1 MTDRQGPESDA
12 PEGIEGDSDGDA
24 RTPRRLRP
32 WYLVVAM
39 CITWVIGVFGA
50 TSGCSELGY
59 LRGSQDMPDE
69 ISRGVE
75 EADHPIWRM
84 ELVRQRAR
92 LEALADLHERAFPLG
107 AAQLL
112 LSILL
117 VIVSGSA
124 LAGRRGARSLAIQAI
139 TANVALSILTFALLE
154 PVRERSA
161 QAVAEDA
168 VEHGP
173 GLLSGMNEDQ
183 SIASYRQQQIDNERF
198 RLGLEVLVFSLA
210 ALALTRRRTK
220 DYFAAVAAS
229 LPDPDSAEP

>member
-1 MTDRQGPESDA
+1 
-12 PEGIEGDSDGDA
+12 
-24 RTPRRLRP
+24 
-32 WYLVVAM
+32 M

-75 EADHPIWRM
+75 EATHPLWRM
-84 ELVRQRAR
+84 ELIRQRAR
-92 LEALADLHERAFPLG
+92 LEALADMHERAFPLG
-107 AAQLL
+107 AAHLL

-124 LAGRRGARSLAIQAI
+124 LTLAIQAVM
-139 TANVALSILTFALLE
+139 ANVALSVLTFALLE
-154 PVRERSA
+154 PVREQSA
-161 QAVAEDA
+161 QVVAVDA

-173 GLLSGMNEDQ
+173 GPVTGMDDDQ
-183 SIASYRQQQIDNERF
+183 SVAFYRQQQIDNERF
-198 RLGLEVLVFSLA
+198 RLGLELLVFSLA

-220 DYFAAVAAS
+220 DYFDAVAAS

>member
-1 MTDRQGPESDA
+1 
-12 PEGIEGDSDGDA
+12 
-24 RTPRRLRP
+24 
-32 WYLVVAM
+32 M

-75 EADHPIWRM
+75 EATHPLWRM
-84 ELVRQRAR
+84 ELIRQRAR

-124 LAGRRGARSLAIQAI
+124 LAGRQGTRTLAIQAVM
-139 TANVALSILTFALLE
+139 ANVALSILTFALLE
-154 PVRERSA
+154 PVREQSA
-161 QAVAEDA
+161 QAVAQDA

-173 GLLSGMNEDQ
+173 GPVSGMNEDQ
-183 SIASYRQQQIDNERF
+183 SVALYRQQQIKNDRF

-220 DYFAAVAAS
+220 DYFEAVAAS

>member
-1 MTDRQGPESDA
+1 
-12 PEGIEGDSDGDA
+12 
-24 RTPRRLRP
+24 
-32 WYLVVAM
+32 M

-75 EADHPIWRM
+75 ETDHPLWRM
-84 ELVRQRAR
+84 ELIRQRAR

-107 AAQLL
+107 VAQLL

-124 LAGRRGARSLAIQAI
+124 LAGRQGARTLAIQAVM
-139 TANVALSILTFALLE
+139 ANVALSALTFALLE
-154 PVRERSA
+154 PVREQSA

-168 VEHGP
+168 IEHGP
-173 GLLSGMNEDQ
+173 GVVSGMNEDQ
-183 SIASYRQQQIDNERF
+183 SIAFYRQQQIDSERL
-198 RLGLEVLVFSLA
+198 RLGLEILVFSLA

-220 DYFAAVAAS
+220 DYFEAVAAS
-229 LPDPDSAEP
+229 LPDPNGAEP